1 MKAIKLKKAILF
13 FLLTT
18 LMSCDFLDIVPEE
31 RITEKNTYETPA
43 QLKNYL
49 YSCYGS
55 IKRRN
60 DLDYS
65 VDLLSANEICFYQK
79 EPFSRFPEGNYSP
92 SDPKLAI
99 NNWSPVWEGIRRC
112 YQFLEVADLTPNME
126 PIDLQYYKAEAKFL
140 IAYYHFISLQNYGPT
155 CIMERI
161 YDQNEPISN
170 YPERSSYDEV
180 VAFINRTLDEAI
192 PNMAESMTG
201 DNFGR
206 ATQAS
211 AWALKSR
218 SYLYAASP
226 LVNGNTMYADFKS
239 PLDGRNLIGQTFD
252 IKKWETSAEIS
263 KKALEEV
270 LKAGYKLYG
279 DEQAGAP
286 SYAKPALNNKA
297 QRRVRYASLDNMNNV
312 ETLLGET
319 RKDDQYDMINR
330 ALPRWTTT
338 PPTPQTN
345 SIAPTLQTVES
356 FYTKNGLPIDQ
367 DKEFDYEGRYSVV
380 PLTQNYDGNNYP
392 LNPTVMAPMPP
403 AVSNNRNTMKEHLN
417 REPRFYA
424 WIGFHNG
431 YAELSMYD
439 NKDTGDKSIKD
450 GSDRVILLKMRSG
463 DPHGRSPKGAVLS
476 AHYSETGYLNKK
488 FINPA
493 FGKTQM
499 VYAFPIFR
507 VAELYLNC
515 AEALVELGRL
525 DEAKIYL
532 NEVRKRA
539 GIPDV
544 DTAWDTY
551 SKQPGYQNTK
561 EGLREIVRRERQIEF
576 YLEGHRFWDV
586 RRWMTADKALNEKA
600 MGLDITQGTD
610 VGFFV
615 PKEIPYPR
623 YFDKSQYFMPISM
636 KEVDKLPQMV
646 QNPFYSGN
654 TEPTN

>member
-13 FLLTT
+13 FSLAT

-43 QLKNYL
+43 QLRNYL

-65 VDLLSANEICFYQK
+65 VDLLTANEICFYQK

-126 PIDLQYYKAEAKFL
+126 PLDLQYYKAEAKFL

-155 CIMERI
+155 CIIDRK
-161 YDQNEPISN
+161 YDQNEPISD

-180 VAFINRTLDEAI
+180 IAFINRTLEEAI
-192 PNMAESMTG
+192 PYMSESLTG

-211 AWALKSR
+211 GWALKSR
-218 SYLYAASP
+218 ANLYAASP
-226 LVNGNTMYADFKS
+226 LVNGNTMYVDFKS
-239 PLDGRNLIGQTFD
+239 PVDGRNLIAQTFD

-279 DEQAGAP
+279 DEQAGEP
-286 SYAKPALNNKA
+286 SYAKPALSNKA
-297 QRRVRYASLDNMNNV
+297 QRRVRYTSLDNMNNV
-312 ETLLGET
+312 ETLLAET

-330 ALPRWTTT
+330 SLPRWTAT

-356 FYTKNGLPIDQ
+356 FYTKNGLPIDE

-380 PLTQNYDGNNYP
+380 PLTPNYDGNNYP
-392 LNPTVMAPMPP
+392 LNPTVTAPMRPGI
-403 AVSNNRNTMKEHLN
+403 SNNRNTMKEHLN

-439 NKDTGDKSIKD
+439 SKDTGDKSIKD
-450 GSDRVILLKMRSG
+450 GSDKVILLKMRNE
-463 DPHGRSPKGAVLS
+463 DPHGRSPKGSVLS

-488 FINPA
+488 FVNPA

-507 VAELYLNC
+507 VAELYLNY
-515 AEALVELGRL
+515 AEALVELNRL
-525 DEAKIYL
+525 DEAKVQL

-551 SKQPGYQNTK
+551 SKHPGYQNTK
-561 EGLREIVRRERQIEF
+561 EGLREIVRREKQIEF

-586 RRWMTADKALNEKA
+586 RRWMIADKVLNEKA
-600 MGLDITQGTD
+600 MGLDITQNTD

-623 YFDKSQYFMPISM
+623 SFDKSQYFMPISM
-636 KEVDKLPQMV
+636 KEVDKLPQMT